1 MCSMTYLAQHVAS
14 CDIDL
19 RRNSDIDLLRSIC
32 TYFDASRREEYDAA
46 KISSLAFLLQNLFAK
61 KKRFRKTPYFDISWP
76 LYCTLACWSFAN
88 FDGMLAKDLW
98 KSYRLLFFCG
108 ILPIMGSEIMAHSR
122 KMSSRQ
128 IWPLVTSCDINIDLS
143 GKWLECFRRYSLRA
157 IERFSNAFL
166 SLLVF

>member
-61 KKRFRKTPYFDISWP
+61 KNV
-76 LYCTLACWSFAN
+76 FA
-88 FDGMLAKDLW
+88 
-98 KSYRLLFFCG
+98 KSLF
-108 ILPIMGSEIMAHSR
+108 
-122 KMSSRQ
+122 
-128 IWPLVTSCDINIDLS
+128 
-143 GKWLECFRRYSLRA
+143 
-157 IERFSNAFL
+157 
-166 SLLVF
+166 